1 MNVNTMLEDLL
12 SQFYINYEQYNDM
25 FVIKS
30 IIVLFDHDMIDDRI
44 KMTVLKFLTDSLVI
58 PDW

>member
-1 MNVNTMLEDLL
+1 MLEDLL

-44 KMTVLKFLTDSLVI
+44 KRTVLKFLTDSLVI